1 MKTLLQS
8 EVLHFRL
15 GIGGG
20 KRRETQKNFF
30 FSFEKAPSIERQGN

>member
-1 MKTLLQS
+1 MKTLLQN

-30 FSFEKAPSIERQGN
+30 SFEKAASIERQGN